1 MELFENHKHWP
12 YVKSIC
18 QKLKKN
24 HFQAYIAGGA
34 VRDAFLKKRI
44 KDFDIATNAL
54 PQDIASLFPKTLLVG
69 ESFGVVKVIEDPIS
83 VDVATFRQDG
93 TYSDG
98 RHPNEISFSSP
109 QEDALRR
116 DFTINALFYDP
127 FCQKIVDFVNGQK
140 DLKNQ
145 RVRTV
150 GPPQKRFE
158 EDKLRA
164 LRAVRLATELGFFIE
179 DKTFKALFHVDL
191 KQVSKER
198 ITEEFKKILLSP
210 LRTKGLEDLKQTGLL
225 KFILPEVY
233 KNLKSSQE
241 NDWILKKWF
250 EIKKTLSSI
259 SQTDLSL
266 ILATLFVFFEN
277 SLSDLKEL
285 KLSKQHSQQILFLI
299 ESYKKLPSLCLEEAL
314 ELFNQEDGPLLMEF
328 LEIMNFQNLE
338 TIITRYQSLME
349 KNGKLPS
356 CFLTG
361 EDLKNMGLT
370 PGAEF
375 KEILKECLYLQW
387 RKDITSYEEAL
398 SWLKKRSKL

>member
-34 VRDAFLKKRI
+34 VRDALLKKRI

-54 PQDIASLFPKTLLVG
+54 PQDIVSLFPKTLLVG
-69 ESFGVVKVIEDPIS
+69 ESFGVVKVIEDPIN

-98 RHPNEISFSSP
+98 RHPNEISFCSP

-164 LRAVRLATELGFFIE
+164 LRAVRFATELGFFIE

-210 LRTKGLEDLKQTGLL
+210 LRTKGLEDFKTNRAFKIYFTG
-225 KFILPEVY
+225 
-233 KNLKSSQE
+233 
-241 NDWILKKWF
+241 
-250 EIKKTLSSI
+250 
-259 SQTDLSL
+259 SL
-266 ILATLFVFFEN
+266 
-277 SLSDLKEL
+277 
-285 KLSKQHSQQILFLI
+285 
-299 ESYKKLPSLCLEEAL
+299 
-314 ELFNQEDGPLLMEF
+314 
-328 LEIMNFQNLE
+328 
-338 TIITRYQSLME
+338 
-349 KNGKLPS
+349 
-356 CFLTG
+356 
-361 EDLKNMGLT
+361 
-370 PGAEF
+370 
-375 KEILKECLYLQW
+375 
-387 RKDITSYEEAL
+387 
-398 SWLKKRSKL
+398 